1 MGIRDYELYQMN
13 AFAEGEYLGNPA
25 GVCLLDGPRD
35 EGFYRRVA
43 GVMDL
48 SETAFAYPE
57 GEGYHLRWFT
67 PNGTEVE
74 LCGHA
79 TLATAAV
86 LFERGRALEQEI
98 RFNTLSGELIA
109 RLENGDVW
117 LDFPTEEVMGLD
129 GDRFRL
135 DEALGARS
143 VYTGRTRFDAF
154 LEFPSEDI
162 VRGLTPDF
170 GLLNQVPGR
179 GVIVTARAAG
189 GGYDFVSRFFCP
201 KLGMDED
208 PVTGSAHCALA
219 VYWGYVLGRTSLSG
233 CQVSSRGGIV
243 RTNLDG
249 DRVRLSGRTVEVPV
263 PPEKLDRL

>member
-1 MGIRDYELYQMN
+1 MGIREYELYQLN
-13 AFAEGEYLGNPA
+13 SFAEGEYLGNPA
-25 GVCLLDGPRD
+25 GVCLLGGSRD
-35 EGFYRRVA
+35 EAFYRRVA
-43 GVMDL
+43 AVMGL

-57 GEGYHLRWFT
+57 GEGYQLRWYT
-67 PNGTEVE
+67 PNGTEVD

-86 LFERGRALEQEI
+86 LFGRGRVAGNEV
-98 RFNTLSGELIA
+98 RFNTRSGELIA
-109 RLENGDVW
+109 RLSGGDIW
-117 LDFPTEEVMGLD
+117 LDFPAEEVMGLD

-154 LEFPSEDI
+154 LEFPSEDV
-162 VRGLTPDF
+162 VRGLAPDF
-170 GLLNQVPGR
+170 GLLKQVPGR

-189 GGYDFVSRFFCP
+189 DGYDFVSRFFCP

-219 VYWGYVLGRTSLSG
+219 VYWGYVLGRTSLTG
-233 CQVSSRGGIV
+233 RQVSSRGGIV
-243 RTNLDG
+243 RTDLEG

-263 PPEKLDRL
+263 PPEKLARL